1 MTIHFFVYIATSLD
15 GFIARE
21 NGDLDWLP
29 QIDDE
34 DYGYQPF
41 FDSIDTLVIGRG
53 TFEKVLTFDPWP
65 YAGKR
70 VVVLSS
76 NLTHV
81 PDNVKQLVEISNLQ
95 PRELATQ
102 LEATGSKAVYVDG
115 GKTIQSFLRAGLID
129 QITLFT
135 VPVLIGR
142 GLPLFGE
149 LKSDLWL
156 ELVSSR
162 AFPSGM
168 VERVYRPAAK
178 AESIQTDTVS

>member
-1 MTIHFFVYIATSLD
+1 M
-15 GFIARE
+15 
-21 NGDLDWLP
+21 
-29 QIDDE
+29 
-34 DYGYQPF
+34 
-41 FDSIDTLVIGRG
+41 
-53 TFEKVLTFDPWP
+53 LTFDPWP

-70 VVVLSS
+70 VIVLSNS
-76 NLTHV
+76 LTNV
-81 PDNVKQLVEISNLQ
+81 PDNARALVEISNLQ

-102 LEATGSKAVYVDG
+102 LEATSSKAVYVDG

-149 LKSDLWL
+149 LNSDLRL

-168 VERVYRPAAK
+168 VERIYRPA
-178 AESIQTDTVS
+178 INR

>member
-1 MTIHFFVYIATSLD
+1 MPIKFFVYIATSLD

-29 QIDDE
+29 QDGTE
-34 DYGYQPF
+34 DYGYQSF
-41 FDSIDTLVIGRG
+41 YDGIDTLVIGRG
-53 TFEKVLTFDPWP
+53 TFEKVLTFEPWP

-70 VVVLSS
+70 VMVVSS
-76 NLTHV
+76 GTPATPNAIK
-81 PDNVKQLVEISNLQ
+81 PLVEVTHLQ
-95 PRELATQ
+95 PRELAAH

-129 QITLFT
+129 QLTLFT

-142 GLPLFGE
+142 GLPLFGA
-149 LKSDLWL
+149 LDSDLKL
-156 ELVSSR
+156 QLVSTR

-168 VERVYRPAAK
+168 VERIYRPR
-178 AESIQTDTVS
+178 VNP